1 MEINSINAILK
12 IIKIFIRNYF
22 IVFTANK
29 LMSEN
34 SEKSLKQFLLMFVE
48 NIIITGC
55 YIYIDDYYGIFYGTV
70 WITLSAAIVLCI
82 NRKIDIGY
90 SLILNIISICINYVI
105 LLISVALSGI
115 IYKVVKLNDIINNI
129 IIILVYVTILFK
141 FINMKKFKS
150 GLNFIEADIKNG
162 YLDTVILNICAG
174 TIFLI
179 TFIYECDINYTVR
192 VLLSIFILST
202 IMFVTI
208 FKSFQLYYKHRNLIK
223 TLNLT
228 EKELENCKEELR
240 VLEKE
245 NLELNEQNHS
255 LVHKQKA
262 LGYRIEKMQGSM
274 LQENTFKETVD
285 EYDEISKMMYKEKV
299 KSPIT
304 KTEVKNIDE
313 MLEYMQSECEKSK
326 IEFNVQIV
334 GNIFQMVNNYISKED
349 LEILIADH
357 VKDAIIAIKHSEND
371 YRSILVRIGKIEDI
385 YSLYIFD
392 SGVEFKNEILKNLGK
407 KPCTTYSDEGGTGMG
422 FMNTF
427 KTLRKYNASLIINEI
442 GEPSI
447 QNYTKLVCIK
457 FDGKNEFKIIT
468 YKDKINL

>member
-1 MEINSINAILK
+1 
-12 IIKIFIRNYF
+12 
-22 IVFTANK
+22 
-29 LMSEN
+29 
-34 SEKSLKQFLLMFVE
+34 
-48 NIIITGC
+48 
-55 YIYIDDYYGIFYGTV
+55 
-70 WITLSAAIVLCI
+70 
-82 NRKIDIGY
+82 
-90 SLILNIISICINYVI
+90 
-105 LLISVALSGI
+105 
-115 IYKVVKLNDIINNI
+115 
-129 IIILVYVTILFK
+129 
-141 FINMKKFKS
+141 
-150 GLNFIEADIKNG
+150 
-162 YLDTVILNICAG
+162 
-174 TIFLI
+174 
-179 TFIYECDINYTVR
+179 
-192 VLLSIFILST
+192 
-202 IMFVTI
+202 
-208 FKSFQLYYKHRNLIK
+208 
-223 TLNLT
+223 
-228 EKELENCKEELR
+228 
-240 VLEKE
+240 
-245 NLELNEQNHS
+245 
-255 LVHKQKA
+255 
-262 LGYRIEKMQGSM
+262 MQGSM

-285 EYDEISKMMYKEKV
+285 EYDEISKMMYKEKA